1 MNTRST
7 TQSALTAIDHKKIKI
22 EKFSTSTTVMS
33 TTKDSEPINANP
45 LNNND
50 NATAAE
56 NPTLNDNNPIES
68 QQAVEVATTEVAT
81 TANQTFTPPSTPPFS
96 TTDNNDDTAMT
107 DATTCAD
114 EVVFTTLTPIPPTV
128 PDDAPTVPDDALL
141 WVVPDEQPQPIT
153 MKETPPPVAED
164 AETTAAIEKAIVA
177 STINVNKEDIKIH
190 NSENDDDDG
199 DDDEDDDED
208 DDDDDDDGEG
218 DDDGGDGVKINVNM
232 NVNVENNVDGATGGL
247 NPTQDPTFT
256 PTPAPLKRSIDS
268 LDEEELLC
276 HEEFKEPTDE
286 LNQMNKKLHVDTTIT
301 NSVAC

>member
-7 TQSALTAIDHKKIKI
+7 TQSALTAIDHKKI

-45 LNNND
+45 LNNID

-81 TANQTFTPPSTPPFS
+81 TANQTLQEFTPPSTPPFS

-141 WVVPDEQPQPIT
+141 WVVPDEPPQPIT
-153 MKETPPPVAED
+153 LKETPPSVAED
-164 AETTAAIEKAIVA
+164 AETTTAIEKAIVA

-190 NSENDDDDG
+190 NSENDDG

-208 DDDDDDDGEG
+208 DDDDDDGDGDDG
-218 DDDGGDGVKINVNM
+218 DDDDDGGD
-232 NVNVENNVDGATGGL
+232 D
-247 NPTQDPTFT
+247 D
-256 PTPAPLKRSIDS
+256 D
-268 LDEEELLC
+268 D
-276 HEEFKEPTDE
+276 D
-286 LNQMNKKLHVDTTIT
+286 
-301 NSVAC
+301 